1 MNILNNLLLI
11 NDRDIWADF
20 SAFLC
25 EDAEEKHDNYAAL
38 IAPAPTKA
46 HTSVSLR
53 EEHGERLATDLLPR
67 SEGRDI
73 TLLFAIV
80 AESPADYLTKYRAFI
95 KFLKEG
101 NKGWLQFNLPSLS
114 LTMRCY
120 YRRCTD
126 VRQLTPIEGGSEQ
139 AALLKVT
146 FREPIS
152 SF

>member
-1 MNILNNLLLI
+1 MNILNNLLII
-11 NDRDIWADF
+11 NNRDIWTDF

-25 EDAEEKHDNYAAL
+25 EDAEEKHDNYSAI
-38 IAPAPTKA
+38 IAPAPTKS

-53 EEHGERLATDLLPR
+53 EENGERLAADLQPR

-80 AESPADYLTKYRAFI
+80 ADSPADYLAKYRAFI
-95 KFLKEG
+95 AFLKSG
-101 NKGWLQFNLPSLS
+101 DKGWLQFRLPSLE

-120 YRRCTD
+120 FRRCTD
-126 VRQLTPIEGGSEQ
+126 VRQLTPIEGGREQ
-139 AALLKVT
+139 AALFKIT